1 MNISRQSISF
11 LFFLLVGRSTY
22 RVFHKFWKGMFLK
35 IYQNQ
40 KNSWKFIPSIWH
52 FFFPQNCG
60 PWIRDFL
67 FKKVSIQKLLGH
79 PALHVSCA
87 SKSGTSG
94 SKTVLGRSL
103 IFNSSI
109 MINHSSLSNLRWPL
123 EKNLKCFLSSN
134 SSFLKCTQ
142 QQYIWNEL

>member
-22 RVFHKFWKGMFLK
+22 RVFHKFWRGMFLK
-35 IYQNQ
+35 IYPNQ
-40 KNSWKFIPSIWH
+40 KHSWKFIPSIWQ
-52 FFFPQNCG
+52 FFFFK
-60 PWIRDFL
+60 IVVREFETS
-67 FKKVSIQKLLGH
+67 FKKVFIQKLLGH

-103 IFNSSI
+103 IFNSSM

-123 EKNLKCFLSSN
+123 EKNLKWFLSSN